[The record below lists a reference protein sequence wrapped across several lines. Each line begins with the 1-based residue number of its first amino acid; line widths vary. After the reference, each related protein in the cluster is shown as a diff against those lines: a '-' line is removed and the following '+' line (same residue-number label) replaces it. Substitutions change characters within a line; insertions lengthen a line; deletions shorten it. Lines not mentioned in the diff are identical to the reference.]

1 MKDHGI
7 VPEKLY
13 PTMDNEPQ
21 KMYPNISI
29 PAEVFE
35 GHKCQPGEKYRIEI
49 VVEIKSMNEYVY
61 DCNLEESEIES
72 DE

>member
-49 VVEIKSMNEYVY
+49 VV
-61 DCNLEESEIES
+61 
-72 DE
+72 